1 MKVVRRLL
9 CSGLVG
15 GGQIFPRVLLIT
27 VESSGLL
34 LSDGRVSGGVDRA
47 ERLVKDCVAAWSAVG
62 TTVAVFGPFGPKTL
76 IFGPFLF
83 FLGPGPMT
91 FGPLHNLGLFS

>member
-1 MKVVRRLL
+1 MCEGCQTLL

-34 LSDGRVSGGVDRA
+34 LSDGRVSGGVDSGQGR
-47 ERLVKDCVAAWSAVG
+47 EIGQRLRSGLVGGLQISPRVLFITVEASARSG
-62 TTVAVFGPFGPKTL
+62 
-76 IFGPFLF
+76 
-83 FLGPGPMT
+83 
-91 FGPLHNLGLFS
+91 SSDQ

>member
-1 MKVVRRLL
+1 MCEGCQTLL

-34 LSDGRVSGGVDRA
+34 LSDGREIGQRLRSG
-47 ERLVKDCVAAWSAVG
+47 LVGGLQISPRVLFITVEASARSG
-62 TTVAVFGPFGPKTL
+62 
-76 IFGPFLF
+76 
-83 FLGPGPMT
+83 
-91 FGPLHNLGLFS
+91 SSDQ